1 MADQSIS
8 CPSCGKK
15 IPLTRALRAEIEASL
30 KQQFDET
37 LQGRE
42 RELRAKYESRLE
54 EDLQR
59 AQADAAKKAEK
70 KVAQELAG
78 LKNQVKDQAKDLEE
92 ARRLELSMRKKER
105 ELERKQQELEL
116 TVAREIDKERT
127 RLVTETQERL
137 AEEHR
142 LKDAEKERQLGDMRR
157 QIEDLKRKA
166 EQGSQQLQGEAG
178 EGELESLLRANFPS
192 DEISAIGQGVR
203 GADVHQIV
211 IDPRGRKSGAILWE
225 CKNTKNWSDGWI
237 AKLKQDQRSLRAD
250 VAVLVTATLP
260 KGCTR
265 FALIDGVLVTDF
277 ACAAGLAAVLRANLH
292 QLAQTRSAA
301 ISKEESLEL
310 CIDTCLV
317 WNSGTASRPS
327 WRRSL
332 TCDRNSTR
340 SAGPPSVSG
349 RAARVRL
356 MRSPSTSP
364 GCTAT
369 CKGWFLPCRRSRS
382 LNCPRRRSRS
392 CWRKALTTHPRTTSD
407 LARSPR
413 SNVTSVSSPAVANAA
428 R

>member
-37 LQGRE
+37 LQDRE

-203 GADVHQIV
+203 GADVHQVV

-225 CKNTKNWSDGWI
+225 CKNTRNWSDGWI
-237 AKLKQDQRSLRAD
+237 AKLKQDQRSLHAD

-277 ACAAGLAAVLRANLH
+277 ACAAGLAAVLRANLC

-310 CIDTCLV
+310 LYRYLSGVEFRHRVEAIVEAFANMRHELDQERRAAERQWARRARQIDAVTF
-317 WNSGTASRPS
+317 N
-327 WRRSL
+327 
-332 TCDRNSTR
+332 
-340 SAGPPSVSG
+340 VSG
-349 RAARVRL
+349 MYGDLQGLVPALPPIAL
-356 MRSPSTSP
+356 LELPEAEEPILAPS
-364 GCTAT
+364 
-369 CKGWFLPCRRSRS
+369 
-382 LNCPRRRSRS
+382 
-392 CWRKALTTHPRTTSD
+392 
-407 LARSPR
+407 
-413 SNVTSVSSPAVANAA
+413 
-428 R
+428 

>member
-30 KQQFDET
+30 KLQFDET
-37 LQGRE
+37 LHNRE

-54 EDLQR
+54 GDLQR

-70 KVAQELAG
+70 RVAQELAG
-78 LKNQVKDQAKDLEE
+78 LKNQVKDLAKDLEE
-92 ARRLELSMRKKER
+92 ARRLELSMRKRER
-105 ELERKQQELEL
+105 EFERKQQELEL
-116 TVAREIDKERT
+116 TVAREIDKERN

-137 AEEHR
+137 AAEHR

-203 GADVHQIV
+203 GADVHQVV
-211 IDPRGRKSGAILWE
+211 IDPRGGKIGAILWE
-225 CKNTKNWSDGWI
+225 CKNTRNWSDGWI
-237 AKLKQDQRSLRAD
+237 AKLKQDQRSLHAD

-265 FALIDGVLVTDF
+265 FALIESVLVTDF
-277 ACAAGLAAVLRANLH
+277 ACAAGLAAVLRANLC
-292 QLAQTRSAA
+292 QLAQTRRAA

-310 CIDTCLV
+310 LHRYL
-317 WNSGTASRPS
+317 SGVEFRHRVEAVVEAFTAMRHDLDHE
-327 WRRSL
+327 R
-332 TCDRNSTR
+332 
-340 SAGPPSVSG
+340 
-349 RAARVRL
+349 RAAERQW
-356 MRSPSTSP
+356 
-364 GCTAT
+364 A
-369 CKGWFLPCRRSRS
+369 RRSRQIDAVTFNVS
-382 LNCPRRRSRS
+382 GMYGDLQGLVP
-392 CWRKALTTHPRTTSD
+392 ALPSIALLELPEAEEPI
-407 LARSPR
+407 LAAS
-413 SNVTSVSSPAVANAA
+413 
-428 R
+428 

>member
-1 MADQSIS
+1 MADKSIS
-8 CPSCGKK
+8 CTSCGKK

-37 LQGRE
+37 LQDRE

-70 KVAQELAG
+70 RVAQELAG

-92 ARRLELSMRKKER
+92 ARRLELSMRKRER
-105 ELERKQQELEL
+105 EFERKQQELEL

-203 GADVHQIV
+203 GADVHQVV

-225 CKNTKNWSDGWI
+225 CKNTRNWSDGWI
-237 AKLKQDQRSLRAD
+237 AKLKQDQRSLHAD

-265 FALIDGVLVTDF
+265 FALIEGVLVTDF

-310 CIDTCLV
+310 LYRYL
-317 WNSGTASRPS
+317 SGVEFRHRVEAVVEAFTAMRHDLDQE
-327 WRRSL
+327 R
-332 TCDRNSTR
+332 
-340 SAGPPSVSG
+340 
-349 RAARVRL
+349 RAAERQW
-356 MRSPSTSP
+356 
-364 GCTAT
+364 A
-369 CKGWFLPCRRSRS
+369 RRSRQIDAVTFNVS
-382 LNCPRRRSRS
+382 GMYGDLQGLVP
-392 CWRKALTTHPRTTSD
+392 ALPPIALLELPEAEEPI
-407 LARSPR
+407 LAAS
-413 SNVTSVSSPAVANAA
+413 
-428 R
+428 